1 MWAPPPGIQ
10 RRRDT
15 HQPTKWRAHVVVEP
29 SNTGQRNYQVRVNVA
44 SKRQKSEETKRQVSQ
59 FAQHLNK
66 LETLR
71 KIDRTAHQEFNGSVN
86 ALTRRACLDD
96 RLINTCSNNIMPRRP
111 NTTSGRQQRKGFRR
125 RQQQQQRPRPRPC
138 PRSRSRPSTAS
149 ARSRSRPLP
158 SPVSQRNLRNS
169 GSFRRTQLNSVL
181 VGVGWQYIDHC
192 PESFDP
198 MNLATP
204 YCPESFDLGTLWGR
218 ECFLAAYMKTVSRK
232 ICNQFLHDSTTCR
245 VLHSAGTIVACIKDL
260 WQSVVSASSDPHVR
274 NQNRRQVL
282 LGPLEGCPEIE
293 LLMARTMSQRNSQGV
308 KEALEQCDL
317 IKLKR
322 ELLHVENH
330 LLFLNPRTSL
340 NTVHNSWV
348 VEPCS
353 NSSNSADRRRRRI
366 ENRAGVPQQSPAAR
380 RQQPPRI
387 MSDAK
392 RILDEGGG
400 RCVSSCRRSV
410 ERLLKIDDVS
420 NFRLHVW
427 ALITYHNNQVVL
439 RAFDVPYCTG
449 VSYAT
454 FVPKQRFCTVVQLCD
469 VLLRQSATSK
479 DTAEKMFQAQIW
491 TQITAALRLA
501 LQNPNVDGAQRSFSL
516 HDFTFLI
523 DSNLQLWLE
532 SVDSKPDIFIPS
544 RSSLVTQLAGAAV
557 QTLAGTCCASQTFPQ
572 FPQPEDTTCMG
583 TWREIAKQDILD
595 PVKEDSWG
603 FVDIEYQW
611 RSRLASVAIQKIARG
626 YLNRKK

>member
-1 MWAPPPGIQ
+1 
-10 RRRDT
+10 
-15 HQPTKWRAHVVVEP
+15 
-29 SNTGQRNYQVRVNVA
+29 
-44 SKRQKSEETKRQVSQ
+44 
-59 FAQHLNK
+59 
-66 LETLR
+66 
-71 KIDRTAHQEFNGSVN
+71 
-86 ALTRRACLDD
+86 
-96 RLINTCSNNIMPRRP
+96 
-111 NTTSGRQQRKGFRR
+111 
-125 RQQQQQRPRPRPC
+125 
-138 PRSRSRPSTAS
+138 
-149 ARSRSRPLP
+149 
-158 SPVSQRNLRNS
+158 
-169 GSFRRTQLNSVL
+169 
-181 VGVGWQYIDHC
+181 
-192 PESFDP
+192 

-232 ICNQFLHDSTTCR
+232 ICNRFLHDSTTCR

-293 LLMARTMSQRNSQGV
+293 LLVARTMSLRNSQGV

-317 IKLKR
+317 IKLKK
-322 ELLHVENH
+322 EILHVENH

-353 NSSNSADRRRRRI
+353 NSNSNSNNSADRSRSRRRM
-366 ENRAGVPQQSPAAR
+366 ENRAGAPQQSPAAR

-392 RILDEGGG
+392 RILDEGSG

-427 ALITYHNNQVVL
+427 ALVTYHNNQVVL

-449 VSYAT
+449 VSSAT

-557 QTLAGTCCASQTFPQ
+557 QTLAGTCCTAGQTFPQ
-572 FPQPEDTTCMG
+572 FPQPEDTMG